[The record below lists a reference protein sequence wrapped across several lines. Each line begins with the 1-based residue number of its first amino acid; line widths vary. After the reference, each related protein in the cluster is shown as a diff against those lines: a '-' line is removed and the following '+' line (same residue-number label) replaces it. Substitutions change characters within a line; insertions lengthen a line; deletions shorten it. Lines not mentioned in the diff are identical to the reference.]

1 MVQKIKQYFPH
12 LLLLVYFI
20 LLIWSGINPVDRW
33 VWYAEEGTVLLV
45 VLLLVLTFKKFR
57 FSNIAY
63 LLMFPWI
70 IIHTI
75 WWHYTFEHVP
85 FDWFNN
91 LFWFERNMFDRV
103 GHFIIWFYAYPIMEL
118 LDRKKFIQNKK
129 VLALFALFSII
140 SIAWIYEVFE
150 WLYAIYLD
158 PATWSAVLG
167 SQGDIW
173 DAQKD
178 ILMDTS
184 GAIVITIFYF
194 LFKKGE

>member
-20 LLIWSGINPVDRW
+20 LLIWSGINPLNRW
-33 VWYAEEGTVLLV
+33 VWFAEEGTVLLV
-45 VLLLVLTFKKFR
+45 VLGLIFTFKKFR
-57 FSNIAY
+57 FSNISYA
-63 LLMFPWI
+63 LMFPWI

-75 WWHYTFEHVP
+75 WWHYTFEYVP
-85 FDWFNN
+85 FDWFNE

-129 VLALFALFSII
+129 VLALFALFNII

-178 ILMDTS
+178 ILMDTT

-194 LFKKGE
+194 ILKKGK